1 MTKNKYATIQDLVPG
16 KNFDFFNN
24 FSDQVFKDKTINI
37 NDVGQDWF
45 DCLNDDQQFYV
56 LQMPKYSK
64 LDYDDVVKAYD
75 KEVLPNVIKNQIKFI
90 FICIFHLFLIYFYVH
105 FAFVFILFF
114 CSI

>member
-45 DCLNDDQQFYV
+45 DCLNDDQQTYV
-56 LQMPKYSK
+56 QQMPKYSH
-64 LDYDDVVKAYD
+64 LNYDEVIKQYD
-75 KEVLPNVIKNQIKFI
+75 QDSLPNIIKRQESMGWKCDKNGNII
-90 FICIFHLFLIYFYVH
+90 
-105 FAFVFILFF
+105 A
-114 CSI
+114 